1 MAKHIPTIEENA
13 IIAQQRAAAYA
24 DFSPDGGLPENW
36 HHIDRRGM
44 GGRGESLTSLRTMGV
59 SARLHHRIHA
69 EGDSV
74 LDDLPARPAFS
85 DLLL

>member
-1 MAKHIPTIEENA
+1 MAKHNLTTEESA

-59 SARLHHRIHA
+59 SAQLHHRIHA

-85 DLLL
+85 DLFL

>member
-1 MAKHIPTIEENA
+1 MAKHNLTTEESA
-13 IIAQQRAAAYA
+13 IIAAQRAAAYA
-24 DFSPDGGLPENW
+24 DYSPDGGLPEHW

-59 SARLHHRIHA
+59 SAQLHHRIHA

-85 DLLL
+85 DLFL